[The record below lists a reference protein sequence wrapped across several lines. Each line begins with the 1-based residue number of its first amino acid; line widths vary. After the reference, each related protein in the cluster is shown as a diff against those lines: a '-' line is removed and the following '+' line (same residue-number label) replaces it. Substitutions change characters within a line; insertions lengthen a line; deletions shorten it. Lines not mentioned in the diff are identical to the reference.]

1 MPISEADT
9 NCPGPVTRLISL
21 FIELLSIV
29 RHALLGCQCCGVP
42 VGRQRINAAQQ
53 SIEQIAAA
61 RRAAVSQELFSL
73 APCPHKGMLAH
84 AKDCKGRILSRQ
96 LHDQASDVTAVHAR
110 CLHQR

>member
-1 MPISEADT
+1 MPISEAGT

-21 FIELLSIV
+21 FIELGFPIV
-29 RHALLGCQCCGVP
+29 RHALLGCQRCGVP

-73 APCPHKGMLAH
+73 APCPYEGMLAH
-84 AKDCKGRILSRQ
+84 AKD
-96 LHDQASDVTAVHAR
+96 
-110 CLHQR
+110 